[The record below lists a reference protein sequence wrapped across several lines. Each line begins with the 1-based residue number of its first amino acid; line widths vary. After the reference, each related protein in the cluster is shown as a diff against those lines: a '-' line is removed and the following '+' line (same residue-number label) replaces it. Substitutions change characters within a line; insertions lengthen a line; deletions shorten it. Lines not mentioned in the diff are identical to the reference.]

1 MRGFLPWTNR
11 KVYCSGLCSVVWRR
25 ERERVSEGGG
35 LGESVAVDVVWWSLR
50 KLGELIKLDV
60 IGWWCGVWK
69 EREVC

>member
-1 MRGFLPWTNR
+1 
-11 KVYCSGLCSVVWRR
+11 
-25 ERERVSEGGG
+25 VSEGGG